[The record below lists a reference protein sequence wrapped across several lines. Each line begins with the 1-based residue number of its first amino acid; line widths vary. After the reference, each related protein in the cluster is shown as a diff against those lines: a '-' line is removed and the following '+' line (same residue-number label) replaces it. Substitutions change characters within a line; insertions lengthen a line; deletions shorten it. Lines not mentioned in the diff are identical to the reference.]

1 MLCRAGAGAD
11 VVSRI
16 TRLQHRP
23 TDLQVDDFYA
33 FWFNFKSWRNFP
45 VEDEE
50 KARTPNQTNKQTN
63 KQTSRFRTA
72 VSERSE
78 PLRGH

>member
-23 TDLQVDDFYA
+23 TDLQVDEFYA

>member
-1 MLCRAGAGAD
+1 VPCRAGAGAD

-50 KARTPNQTNKQTN
+50 KARTQTK
-63 KQTSRFRTA
+63 RTGRAARPLLA
-72 VSERSE
+72 VSARTF
-78 PLRGH
+78 